1 MRQALKAGLDELRP
15 GGEVSVLLTDDA
27 GIRELNLSYRGQDR
41 ATDVLSFSQQEGDPM
56 AGAPELLGDIVVSIE
71 RAAEQAARYGHS
83 TAREVGFLS
92 VHGLLHLLGYDH
104 EDPDE
109 EAVMMATAER
119 ILSRVGLV
127 RP

>member
-1 MRQALKAGLDELRP
+1 
-15 GGEVSVLLTDDA
+15 VSVLLTDDA

>member
-1 MRQALKAGLDELRP
+1 MRQALKAGLAEIRP
-15 GGEVSVLLTDDA
+15 TGEVSVLLTDDE
-27 GIRELNLSYRGQDR
+27 GIRALNRSYRGQDR

-56 AGAPELLGDIVVSIE
+56 PGAGDLLGDIVISVE
-71 RAAEQAARYGHS
+71 RAIEQAERYGH
-83 TAREVGFLS
+83 TPAREVGFLA

-104 EDPDE
+104 EEPDE
-109 EAVMMATAER
+109 EAVMMETAER